1 MLKKL
6 HYLDYKILVPYLVL
20 CAIGVVMVFSASAYW
35 VQTQYHWA
43 DNAVM
48 IKQLLFVLAGLLL
61 ALFFF
66 YFKLSVFRH
75 PRVQLLLWAALFIE
89 LLYLLFVGRSVNGAA
104 AWIPVGPINIQPTE
118 FAKLIIIFYLA
129 YMFSQRQDKMRRPDF
144 SIKELVKPL
153 ILVGLGIFFVLVE
166 PDTGGAIIITGI
178 TLMMLC
184 ASGISLRWGTGFFAA
199 LALLVGSLY
208 YVFANVALPHWL
220 TKHYQIQRL
229 TAAIHPFQESKT
241 VGNQVVNS
249 LLAINHGG
257 VFGVGLGNG
266 TQKLGY
272 LPEPYTDFILA
283 VIAEELGL
291 VGAVVVIGLIYYLIA
306 HIYRVG
312 IRSKSAY
319 RSLISYGIATMMLIQ
334 TTFNVGAVTGM
345 LPVTGVTLPFV
356 SYGGSSMLV
365 LSIAMGV
372 MLNISAMDKQAAAR
386 KMAGNQG
393 K

>member
-1 MLKKL
+1 
-6 HYLDYKILVPYLVL
+6 
-20 CAIGVVMVFSASAYW
+20 MVYSASAYW
-35 VQTQYHWA
+35 IQTQYRWA

-48 IKQLLFVLAGLLL
+48 IKQLAFVIAGLVL

-66 YFKLSVFRH
+66 YFKLSLFRK
-75 PRVQLLLWAALFIE
+75 PKFQAALWLILFAS
-89 LLYLLFVGRSVNGAA
+89 LFYLLVVGRSVNGAA
-104 AWIPVGPINIQPTE
+104 AWIPVGPINVQPTE
-118 FAKLIIIFYLA
+118 FAKLIVIFYLA
-129 YMFSQRQDKMRRPDF
+129 YMFSQRQDNMRRPDF
-144 SIKELVKPL
+144 SLKELVKPL
-153 ILVGLGIFFVLVE
+153 FLVGMGIFLVLIE

-178 TLMMLC
+178 TLIMLC
-184 ASGISLRWGTGFFAA
+184 ASGISLRWGTGFFAG
-199 LALLVGSLY
+199 LVVLVGGLY
-208 YVFANVALPHWL
+208 YVFANVKLPHWL

-257 VFGVGLGNG
+257 LFGVGLGNG

-291 VGAVVVIGLIYYLIA
+291 VGAAIVIGLIYYLIA
-306 HIYRVG
+306 HIYLIG
-312 IRSKSAY
+312 IRSKNAY
-319 RSLISYGIATMMLIQ
+319 RSLISYGIGTLMLIQ
-334 TTFNVGAVTGM
+334 TTFNVGAVTGL
-345 LPVTGVTLPFV
+345 LPVTGVTLPFI

-372 MLNISAMDKQAAAR
+372 MLNISAMEKQALVG
-386 KMAGNQG
+386 KPAG
-393 K
+393 KRVK